1 MEFQRARESE
11 LGTIQQETTP
21 KTTCGRGVHP
31 LPLMGTNTFAHSGDA
46 RLRMPTSQPV
56 LCPKA
61 GCSSHPL
68 V

>member
-31 LPLMGTNTFAHSGDA
+31 LPLMGQT
-46 RLRMPTSQPV
+46 
-56 LCPKA
+56 
-61 GCSSHPL
+61 PL
-68 V
+68 LTVVMLD